1 MDAPPAGNATGP
13 EFCKGEA
20 LGRGSLF
27 GWPTPCVLEATS
39 SVLHGVFVLF
49 VFQFALYRTV
59 TKKSPVRHALGMRP
73 AAAIG
78 TRSFYSKTSRSGMHK
93 SAESAHEEKP
103 KT

>member
-49 VFQFALYRTV
+49 VFQFALSLLHPREV
-59 TKKSPVRHALGMRP
+59 TLRRSAAVPRVSRPSPP
-73 AAAIG
+73 
-78 TRSFYSKTSRSGMHK
+78 TPDPSR
-93 SAESAHEEKP
+93 AR
-103 KT
+103 